1 MTDVDARVVVV
12 VVIIVVVL
20 RTVLVLL
27 VAAVTGFIFA
37 AVKVLRASL
46 VDNVIVIIETSGVVL
61 VVVDNGVGDLPKADK
76 RPFSLFVVGM
86 LAVVAAIAAGL
97 AAVVGLGSAA
107 AVLPARYFAAL
118 AACSKRNS
126 F

>member
-27 VAAVTGFIFA
+27 VAALTGFIFA

-61 VVVDNGVGDLPKADK
+61 VDNGVGDLPKADK

-118 AACSKRNS
+118 AACSKS
-126 F
+126 VF